1 MDRAIY
7 VAMAGASQTLRAQ
20 SVAANNLANVS
31 TDGFRRDLESF
42 ATLAVQ
48 GPGHASRAYGMAAG
62 RGIDARPGPVQVT
75 GNPLDVAIP
84 AAGWFAVQTPDGE
97 EAYTRAGAFQVD
109 ADGLLRTAD
118 GLPVLGN
125 GGPIALPPYEE
136 LLVGGDGTLS
146 VRPQG
151 VAGGAMAE
159 IDRLRLVNPPVAEL
173 VKGADGLVRR
183 ADGEAAPLAAE
194 VRVVGGA
201 LEGSNVNAV
210 EAMLRQMELTRK
222 FELQMKVITAA
233 RDNEGAADQLLR
245 G

>member
-7 VAMAGASQTLRAQ
+7 IAMAGASQTLRAQ

-42 ATLAVQ
+42 AALGVQ
-48 GPGHASRAYGMAAG
+48 GPGHASRAYGVAAG
-62 RGIDARPGPVQVT
+62 NGIDGRPGPVQVT

-84 AAGWFAVQTPDGE
+84 GEGWFAVQTADGT
-97 EAYTRAGAFQVD
+97 EAYTRAGSFQVD
-109 ADGLLRTAD
+109 AQGLLRTSD

-125 GGPIALPPYEE
+125 GGPVALPPYEE
-136 LLVGGDGTLS
+136 LLIGSDGTLS

-151 VAGGAMAE
+151 VGAGAMVE

-173 VKGADGLVRR
+173 VKGDDGLVRR
-183 ADGEAAPLAAE
+183 GDGEAAFVAAE
-194 VRVVGGA
+194 VKVVAGA

-210 EAMLRQMELTRK
+210 EAMLRQMELARK
-222 FELQMKVITAA
+222 FEMQMKLMSAA
-233 RDNEGAADQLLR
+233 RDNESAADQLLR